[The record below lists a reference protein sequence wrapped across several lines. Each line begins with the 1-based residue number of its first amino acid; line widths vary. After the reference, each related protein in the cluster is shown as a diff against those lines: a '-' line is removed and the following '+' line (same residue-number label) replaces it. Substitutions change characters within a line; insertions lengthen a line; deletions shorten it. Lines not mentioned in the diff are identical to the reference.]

1 MKQKFLNSLRLRLC
15 ALVALVL
22 CAAGT
27 AWGETVTYTISSKN
41 TLTTNGTAPTGS
53 SATIAES
60 YSTSCQMTAGNT
72 QTLTLKNYGGY
83 TITNITLSMKSNS
96 KGGAGTLSY
105 SINGGT
111 SFEEICSGSFNT
123 DNWYGSWSTSYVDVS
138 KNVSIEA
145 NNSDVKIKIY
155 ATANSLYCQSYTLTY
170 TNSSSTPP
178 TPTNP
183 TVNVGTLTHVESLE
197 MWYFDSDIVD
207 LSNGSEVAEGTEVFV
222 RPNVA
227 PGYELESISAVDASS
242 SNVQLTENNGAWSFN
257 MPNSNVTISATASEI
272 PNHQTIDITS
282 ITGSLTFN
290 PGNFTSSGSGY
301 KDYNNVLFTGSNN
314 EIYGGWTLTQVLKTS
329 EYKLQMKANVGQVV
343 LPQIVSTNGFTIS
356 VTATTNSVIVSDGT
370 NNGTNELIVTSPNA
384 NITISAGSSYAV
396 ISQITITPANPNAVA
411 TPTFDPEG
419 GTYTEA
425 KNVTINCTT
434 EGAAIYYTL
443 DGSTPSTQSTLYES
457 PIAINQ
463 SCVLKAIAIK
473 DGESSAIAT
482 ANYVMYIAQD
492 GVFDFTT
499 GVLNYGSGVTPTN
512 EGQSYIEEAKT
523 WTSGN
528 VTLVTEGKYRWWF
541 TSNSNSYDMRFY
553 NNNPQTK
560 MTISVPEGKVIAR
573 IEINGG
579 TNFSADCGNFT
590 SGSSGIWTG
599 VSRTVVLTYNASS
612 GSINVRNITVTYGDP
627 ATITLTE
634 ACTDGE
640 KYYGTYSNASAFVV
654 PSDLTVSK
662 VSVAGGILTVTDFT
676 AGTIIPA
683 NTGVVV
689 SSATAGEKTV
699 ALTTAAATANTDGN
713 MLRPTG
719 SGISATNMAEDG
731 YKFYYLTM
739 NGNQIGFYRRNDTG
753 AAFDMNVANKAYLA
767 VPGDQVGSIK
777 GFAFNEV
784 VDGIKAVETEKAESN
799 AIYNLAGQRVSK
811 MQKGLYIVNG
821 KKVLVK

>member
-1 MKQKFLNSLRLRLC
+1 M
-15 ALVALVL
+15 LVALL
-22 CAAGT
+22 CAGISG

-41 TLTTNGTAPTGS
+41 TLTTTGTAPTGS
-53 SATIAES
+53 SAKIAET
-60 YSTSCQMTAGNT
+60 YTTSCQMTSGNT
-72 QTLTLKNYGGY
+72 QTLTLTGYNGY
-83 TITNITLSMKSNS
+83 TITNITLSMRSNS
-96 KGGAGTLSY
+96 SGGGGTLSY
-105 SINGGT
+105 STNGT
-111 SFEEICSGSFNT
+111 NFETISSGNFKSS
-123 DNWYGSWSTSYVDVS
+123 DWYGSWSTSYVDVS
-138 KNVSIEA
+138 KDVNIEA
-145 NNSDVKIKIY
+145 NNSNVIIKIS
-155 ATANSLYCQSYTLTY
+155 ASSNSLYCRSYTLTY

-183 TVNVGTLTHVESLE
+183 TVNEGTLTHVTSLD

-227 PGYELESISAVDASS
+227 SGYALESISAVDASS
-242 SNVQLTENNGAWSFN
+242 SNVQLTENNGAWSFI

-290 PGNFTSSGSGY
+290 PGNFTSSGNGY
-301 KDYNNVLFTGSNN
+301 NDYNNVLFTGSNN
-314 EIYGGWTLTQVLKTS
+314 EIYGGWTLKQVLKTS
-329 EYKLQMKANVGQVV
+329 ENKLQMKANVGQVV
-343 LPQIVSTNGFTIS
+343 LPQIVSTNGFTIT

-396 ISQITITPANPNAVA
+396 ISQIIITPANPNAVA
-411 TPTFDPEG
+411 KPTFDPEG

-425 KNVTINCTT
+425 KNVTISCPT

-443 DGSTPSTQSTLYES
+443 DGSTPSAQSTLYAN
-457 PIAINQ
+457 PITINQ

-482 ANYVMYIAQD
+482 ANYVMYIAND

-512 EGQSYIEEAKT
+512 NGQSYIEEAKT

-560 MTISVPEGKVIAR
+560 MTISVPEGKVIVR
-573 IEINGG
+573 IEINGS
-579 TNFSADCGNFT
+579 TNFRADCGNFT

-612 GSINVRNITVTYGDP
+612 GSINVRSITVTYGDP
-627 ATITLTE
+627 ATITMNE

-640 KYYGTYSNASAFVV
+640 KYYGTYSNSSAFIV
-654 PSDLTVSK
+654 PSEVTISTIYVEDGTLRVTDLTP
-662 VSVAGGILTVTDFT
+662 GTVV
-676 AGTIIPA
+676 PA
-683 NTGVVV
+683 NTGVMV
-689 SSATAGEKTV
+689 SSTSAGEKTI
-699 ALTTAAATANTDGN
+699 ALTSATGTTLTNN
-713 MLRPTG
+713 MLKPTG
-719 SGISATNMAEDG
+719 NGITDADMTETED
-731 YKFYYLTM
+731 YKYYYLTM
-739 NGNQIGFYRRNDTG
+739 NGSQIGFWWRAKNG
-753 AAFDMNVANKAYLA
+753 AAFDFPVANKAYLA
-767 VPGDQVGSIK
+767 VPADQAQIK
-777 GFAFNEV
+777 GFSFSDM
-784 VDGIKAVETEKAESN
+784 VDGIKAVGTAETEDK
-799 AIYNLAGQRVSK
+799 AIYNLAGQRVNK
-811 MQKGLYIVNG
+811 MQKGIYVVNG
-821 KKVLVK
+821 KKILVK